1 MKKFFSLAVF
11 MFLFCGIATAQ
22 VGERRRDIAVGLSG
36 GYALNKISFDPTI
49 KQAFHGGTS
58 FGFTARYMCEKYFAA
73 LCGIQAEVNYTQ
85 MGWKELIETSD
96 DTYERMMNYVQVPI
110 LMHMGFGKERG
121 GVKGYLVLGPQLAY
135 CLGESETRGGE
146 WSNYTLSR
154 RPNGII
160 RQYDMPVEKKFE
172 YGLTGGL
179 GMEVSTR
186 NGHHFLLEGRY
197 YFSLSDIYHNSKK
210 DPFGRSANGAILAR
224 LSYLFDLLKT
234 P

>member
-58 FGFTARYMCEKYFAA
+58 FGFTARYMCEKYFAT

-85 MGWKELIETSD
+85 LGWKELIETSD

>member
-22 VGERRRDIAVGLSG
+22 IGERRRDIAVGLSG

-85 MGWKELIETSD
+85 LGWKELIETSD

>member
-85 MGWKELIETSD
+85 LGWKELIETSD